1 MFALKLRIYIFLS
14 LVSCLVQCKN
24 TLANVSSEQ
33 KVETNLSYKE
43 DGDVVYGHREF
54 KGSVY
59 AFLGYD
65 KCTIEVHKT
74 VNGIDWEKKTDIKIS
89 GNNTIATVYSIFT
102 TEQKMIL
109 IFKCD
114 NKYYITQNQEGLEW
128 SDPKLINV
136 SNLTSTDSTA
146 AVYSGSLL
154 SMNNDFEKY
163 ILICENHSQN
173 YTNVIDQEYMKEI
186 RLLGKCIISFDE
198 GNTWKN
204 ELMNLYSDEG
214 YTKIN
219 TLRLSDYGGKILV
232 KGTNVQNLDKKIR
245 SIILLCSNLHEWKLF
260 CGLPTI
266 RFTKDISVEN
276 MTYLNSYHLAI
287 LKNQNKLQLAF
298 TYDLFETF
306 DPQYL
311 NTEFNGDFHEF
322 VLAHDKMVYLFFHG
336 KDKKINVIKI
346 KTVQRKIGC
355 ELNTNDTV
363 NKIYTYTYK
372 YIYNNNLSP
381 KTCKVPSSHLKYS
394 SDGLYKLFEVRLPKD
409 IKVTDNCFRYSFLSD
424 LNSKYHTTIIK
435 TRSIKKLEDYVEVQF
450 HFPIYYTKFLYN
462 YKSTYC
468 VLSNNYRIVV
478 EFDYIHNHIDLDFP
492 FDTDTVNLYSN
503 DSVIHAFRNNTN
515 ETHKHNF
522 PKGTYMT
529 SYFSYEKEYI
539 ISNYIENKFSTTFT
553 ILTQTK
559 MNVNFIPG
567 GQKYIYEGIDL
578 TDSSPNYELSLSS
591 VPDNQNVDIF
601 VSKFDHNKTLGFV
614 CPVKSSYD
622 GLNCFDNV
630 YIKNKT
636 LVKIEY
642 LFGGNDIFVVPQRRI
657 YKPEGTAMETLLYL
671 NENNVKKLKD
681 DKSIIHFYCECN
693 VNNKLIKV
701 NYYISPFYDE
711 NSIKQEIR
719 KKDQEKHIINKSIPK
734 NENEI
739 VFNNEKV
746 VPLSNEPE
754 EIIQPIIQEKLST
767 TEPSKAYIYGSNHIF
782 IAIICIICLCIT
794 SFI

>member
-1 MFALKLRIYIFLS
+1 MLAVKFTISIFLS
-14 LVSCLVQCKN
+14 LFSFLLQCKN
-24 TLANVSSEQ
+24 TLANVTSEA
-33 KVETNLSYKE
+33 KVETKLSYSK
-43 DGDVVYGHREF
+43 DVDIVYGHREF
-54 KGSVY
+54 KGGVY

-65 KCTIEVHKT
+65 NCTIQVHKT
-74 VNGIDWEKKTDIKIS
+74 ENGIEWEKKNEVKIS
-89 GNNTIATVYSIFT
+89 GNNSIATVYSIFT

-114 NKYYITQNQEGLEW
+114 NKFYITQCGEGLEW
-128 SDPKLINV
+128 SSPTLIYV
-136 SNLTSTDSTA
+136 SNLTSIDTTP

-163 ILICENHSQN
+163 ILFCENHSQN
-173 YTNVIDQEYMKEI
+173 YINVRDQEYMKEI
-186 RLLGKCIISFDE
+186 RLLGKCILSFDE
-198 GNTWKN
+198 GSTWKD

-232 KGTNVQNLDKKIR
+232 KGTNAQNLDKAIQ
-245 SIILLCSNLHEWKLF
+245 SLVLLCSNLHDGKLF

-276 MTYLNSYHLAI
+276 MTYLNTYHLAI
-287 LKNQNKLQLAF
+287 VKNQNKLQLVF

-311 NTEFNGDFHEF
+311 NIEFTGDSHYF
-322 VLAHDKMVYLFFHG
+322 VLAHEQKVYLFYRG
-336 KDKKINVIKI
+336 NDKKINVIKI
-346 KTVQRKIGC
+346 KTPPRKIGC

-409 IKVTDNCFRYSFLSD
+409 IKLTDNCFRYSFLSD
-424 LNSKYHTTIIK
+424 LNRKYYTTIIK
-435 TRSIKKLEDYVEVQF
+435 TRTIKKLEDYVEVQF
-450 HFPIYYTKFLYN
+450 QFPIYYTKFLYN

-468 VLSNNYRIVV
+468 ILSNNYRIVV

-503 DSVIHAFRNNTN
+503 DSVTHAFRNNTD
-515 ETHKHNF
+515 ELQKHNF

-529 SYFSYEKEYI
+529 SYFIYEKEYI
-539 ISNYIENKFSTTFT
+539 ISNYIENNFSTSFT
-553 ILTQTK
+553 ILTQTQ
-559 MNVNFIPG
+559 MNVNFIAG

-578 TDSSPNYELSLSS
+578 ADSSPNYKLSLSS
-591 VPDNQNVDIF
+591 VPASQNVDIF
-601 VSKFDHNKTLGFV
+601 VSKFDNNKTLGFV

-671 NENNVKKLKD
+671 NDNNVKKLKD
-681 DKSIIHFYCECN
+681 DKTIIHFYCECN
-693 VNNKLIKV
+693 VNNNVVKV

-711 NSIKQEIR
+711 YSIKQEMS
-719 KKDQEKHIINKSIPK
+719 KEDQEKLIINKRIPK
-734 NENEI
+734 NDYEI
-739 VFNNEKV
+739 IVNNEKV
-746 VPLSNEPE
+746 VALSNEPE
-754 EIIQPIIQEKLST
+754 EIIQPIIQEKLNT
-767 TEPSKAYIYGSNHIF
+767 TEPSKAYIYGVNLIF
-782 IAIICIICLCIT
+782 IAIICLIYLCIS